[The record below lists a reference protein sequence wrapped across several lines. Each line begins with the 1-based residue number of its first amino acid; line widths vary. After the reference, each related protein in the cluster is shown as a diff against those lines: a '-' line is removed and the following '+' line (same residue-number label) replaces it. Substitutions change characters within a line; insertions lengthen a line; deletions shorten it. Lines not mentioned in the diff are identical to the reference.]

1 MAQFEEVLDRV
12 RLALTWASPA
22 EIQALLEGLVKE
34 RIISEAY
41 SKSLSLHRLTKGLA
55 AEPDHSETAYKPASD
70 LMNYPG
76 STNQRHLNQGQLSQV
91 CRDCAITNPNQTRL
105 DVSPMEEY
113 SSMRCRPKMVMD
125 EHNLNH
131 RLFST
136 PIYVHVHV
144 HVQVHDCHCRL
155 RLDNNMTELLRS
167 TESMQKAD
175 NDYESMKEG
184 NSEDEKEWLEQVEEA
199 ARRIAVP
206 LWQHW
211 DRGLRMLLPLVPSMT
226 TGCATSENTVTG
238 SEAQCPVLN
247 MEEETELAIACR
259 SLDLYADNFN
269 CIEAAIADPSFKLE
283 IEGVSDTPKGL
294 DFSTYDSA
302 ATTALDAD
310 HFSVS
315 GAARY
320 TSQVKACAAD
330 TNDVTDMLESD
341 LNVCWVADRSRDTTE
356 DLLYMTLSVLDS
368 VENVCKAD
376 GLTDEE
382 RVDSHWGKFA
392 LNHHVFSVLLHL
404 CIFVCSHLH
413 DPSGVLTKP

>member
-1 MAQFEEVLDRV
+1 MAQFEDVLDRV

-22 EIQALLEGLVKE
+22 EFQALLEGLVKE

-41 SKSLSLHRLTKGLA
+41 SKSLSLHRLTKCLA
-55 AEPDHSETAYKPASD
+55 AEPVHSETAYKPASD
-70 LMNYPG
+70 LINYPG
-76 STNQRHLNQGQLSQV
+76 STNQWHLNHGQLSQV
-91 CRDCAITNPNQTRL
+91 CRDCAVTNPNQTRL
-105 DVSPMEEY
+105 YVSPMEEY
-113 SSMRCRPKMVMD
+113 SSMRCRPKIHPPVMD

-136 PIYVHVHV
+136 PIHV

-155 RLDNNMTELLRS
+155 RLDDNMTGLLRS

-175 NDYESMKEG
+175 NDCESMNEG

-211 DRGLRMLLPLVPSMT
+211 DRGLRMLLPLVQSRT
-226 TGCATSENTVTG
+226 TGCATSENTATG

-269 CIEAAIADPSFKLE
+269 DTEAAIADPSFVLD
-283 IEGVSDTPKGL
+283 IEGISDTPKGL
-294 DFSTYDSA
+294 DFSTYDSL
-302 ATTALDAD
+302 ATAALDAD

-315 GAARY
+315 GAARN
-320 TSQVKACAAD
+320 TSQVKACEAD
-330 TNDVTDMLESD
+330 TNDITDMLESD
-341 LNVCWVADRSRDTTE
+341 LNVCWGADRSRDTAE
-356 DLLYMTLSVLDS
+356 DLHYMTLSVLDS

-382 RVDSHWGKFA
+382 RVDSYWGKFA
-392 LNHHVFSVLLHL
+392 LNHHVLSVL
-404 CIFVCSHLH
+404 
-413 DPSGVLTKP
+413 